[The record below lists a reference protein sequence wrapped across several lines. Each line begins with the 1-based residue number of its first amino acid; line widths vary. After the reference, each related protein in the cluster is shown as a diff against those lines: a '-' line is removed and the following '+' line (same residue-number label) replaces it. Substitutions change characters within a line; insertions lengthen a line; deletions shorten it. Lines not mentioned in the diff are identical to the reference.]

1 MRLNE
6 NIPITDS
13 PNKAA
18 QESHFR
24 EKISKCKV
32 GKTTAVIGQ
41 PFYSGQFGYADKKC
55 HTQTLWRVLLD
66 TGTNGDLYFQKKNK
80 ISGPPYVTRA
90 IPQAWHT
97 SHGIFCTE
105 KVGELEIMFPE
116 YSHSK
121 RFSIT
126 PDIVEFDDPK
136 LAPPFD
142 LIIGTATMEDLG
154 IILDFETKMIAI
166 DSMNLPMRNI
176 KNLQVPG
183 TQFQI

>member
-1 MRLNE
+1 
-6 NIPITDS
+6 
-13 PNKAA
+13 
-18 QESHFR
+18 
-24 EKISKCKV
+24 
-32 GKTTAVIGQ
+32 
-41 PFYSGQFGYADKKC
+41 
-55 HTQTLWRVLLD
+55 
-66 TGTNGDLYFQKKNK
+66 
-80 ISGPPYVTRA
+80 
-90 IPQAWHT
+90 
-97 SHGIFCTE
+97 
-105 KVGELEIMFPE
+105 MFPE

-166 DSMNLPMRNI
+166 DGMNIPMRNI

-183 TQFQI
+183 TRFQIWKNSWFVEPIVTNDATRRAIKILDAKYEQADLPKIVQEKCKHLTNKEKNSTIKITYGISGSFRWYLRRLED